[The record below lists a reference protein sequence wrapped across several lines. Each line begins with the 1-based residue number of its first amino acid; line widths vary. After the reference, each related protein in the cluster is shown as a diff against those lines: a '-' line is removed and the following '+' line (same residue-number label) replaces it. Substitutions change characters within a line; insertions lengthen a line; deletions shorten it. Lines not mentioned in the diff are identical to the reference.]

1 MSLYINEC
9 DVSPEPASVKTRI
22 RRGRGNAS
30 GFGGEAGRGHKGQKS
45 RSGFSRGS
53 GGFEG
58 GQNPLYRR
66 LPKLRG
72 FKSTQDS
79 YVMITIDK
87 IEMAFSD
94 QQSVSHSDLV
104 AKGFITSNEIVKL
117 SGAGEFKRYI
127 EFVDIAL
134 TKVAENKL
142 KVLHSNTTDKS

>member
-1 MSLYINEC
+1 MTLLIDDIEVTPNKNSLKK
-9 DVSPEPASVKTRI
+9 PI

-72 FKSTQDS
+72 FKS
-79 YVMITIDK
+79 
-87 IEMAFSD
+87 F
-94 QQSVSHSDLV
+94 QQSAILV
-104 AKGFITSNEIVKL
+104 TFKQINELFPKAKVVNIDQLIEVGLVRHGERVKL
-117 SGAGEFKRYI
+117 SGAGEFDRFITFEDI
-127 EFVDIAL
+127 ELTQVAIKKLAAL
-134 TKVAENKL
+134 E
-142 KVLHSNTTDKS
+142 SNSDKK